1 MKPHLKSLSE
11 EIVRWGFEVG
21 ISESKNWKVA
31 FTNPT
36 AGPWKRV
43 MALDSQG
50 VEGEV
55 HRFEID
61 ETRPDLVLYSDKF
74 ETVLIVEAKTDI
86 RGLLDASQASK
97 TADLFLRLKKLLT
110 SKEENNFW
118 GQRSQYR
125 YELALLWG
133 ETDDQS
139 NATSDLA
146 SLYQNNLKGSA
157 KDLVFIRGKFVE
169 ETLKH
174 DVFWAV
180 TGKAIKLD
188 LFD

>member
-21 ISESKNWKVA
+21 IAESKSWKIA

-50 VEGEV
+50 IEGEV

-61 ETRPDLVLYSDKF
+61 ETRPDLVLYSDEF

-86 RGLLDASQASK
+86 RGLLDHSQAAK
-97 TADLFLRLKKLLT
+97 TAELFLRLRRLLT
-110 SKEENNFW
+110 SKAENDFW
-118 GQRSQYR
+118 GQRSHYR

-139 NATSDLA
+139 NSTSNLS
-146 SLYQNNLKGSA
+146 SLYQNNLKGST
-157 KDLVFIRGKFVE
+157 KDLVFIRGKFVD
-169 ETLKH
+169 ETLRH

-180 TGKAIKLD
+180 TGKAITMD
-188 LFD
+188 LFA